1 MSIDELYNNISAG
14 RYDSSMPYPSGKR
27 YPEDHV
33 FDEEKSVRWNR
44 EKVAEEN
51 KKRQQDLADYRAS
64 VRAGEDA
71 FRNDVVSFIEAEYGL
86 NKSQAQAVF
95 SLAYEHGHSAG
106 FEEVLIHVQ
115 SFGSFASDIIRM
127 L

>member
-1 MSIDELYNNISAG
+1 MTIDELYNNISAG
-14 RYDSSMPYPSGKR
+14 QYDSSMPYPSGKR

-71 FRNDVVSFIEAEYGL
+71 FRNDVVSFIETEYGL
-86 NKSQAQAVF
+86 NKVQAQAVF

-115 SFGSFASDIIRM
+115 SFGSFAGDIIRM

>member
-1 MSIDELYNNISAG
+1 MTIDELYNNISAG
-14 RYDSSMPYPSGKR
+14 QYDSSMPYPSGKR

-71 FRNDVVSFIEAEYGL
+71 FRNDVVSFIETEYGL
-86 NKSQAQAVF
+86 NKAQAQAVF
-95 SLAYEHGHSAG
+95 FPWPMSKATVPDLRKFLYMFSRSAA
-106 FEEVLIHVQ
+106 LP
-115 SFGSFASDIIRM
+115 AT
-127 L
+127 

>member
-1 MSIDELYNNISAG
+1 
-14 RYDSSMPYPSGKR
+14 MPYPSGKR

-71 FRNDVVSFIEAEYGL
+71 FRNDVVSFIETEYGL
-86 NKSQAQAVF
+86 NKAQAQAVF
-95 SLAYEHGHSAG
+95 SLAYEQGHSAG

-115 SFGSFASDIIRM
+115 SFGSFAGDIIRM